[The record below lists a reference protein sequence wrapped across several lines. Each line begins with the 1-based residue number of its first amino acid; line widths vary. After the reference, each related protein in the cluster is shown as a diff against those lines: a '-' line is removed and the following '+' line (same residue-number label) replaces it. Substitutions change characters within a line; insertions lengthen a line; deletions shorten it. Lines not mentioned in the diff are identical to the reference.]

1 MIAYPQA
8 RILKM
13 KFVFSL
19 IRTVKPASAAV
30 KKNAMALRDA
40 IAAEA
45 EEMHM
50 HAHAPSTADD
60 ADCTCSIGN
69 DHDGDDFASLPEAV
83 YRGAIQ

>member
-1 MIAYPQA
+1 
-8 RILKM
+8 M
-13 KFVFSL
+13 KFVSSFL
-19 IRTVKPASAAV
+19 RTVKPAAAV

-45 EEMHM
+45 EE
-50 HAHAPSTADD
+50 HAHTAPSTADD